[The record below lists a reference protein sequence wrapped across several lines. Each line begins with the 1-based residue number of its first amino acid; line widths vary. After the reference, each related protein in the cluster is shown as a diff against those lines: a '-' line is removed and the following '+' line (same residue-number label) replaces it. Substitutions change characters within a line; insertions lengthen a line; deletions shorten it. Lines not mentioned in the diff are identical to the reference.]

1 MSSLRPRLGERGD
14 ACRGCCLLAMRTPVA
29 AAMGKTPVIV
39 GHDPATCS
47 LYSGVGPSPGDP
59 LDRAAV
65 LRQPTGLS
73 HGTGFDNLV
82 TGAHV
87 EGQSN
92 DSFRGNRREFLDV
105 GFGSILLKN
114 SSDSRQDPFSGVT
127 QPLARSRSSILRR
140 SERSI
145 FATLRARARKRSFS
159 TESVGCVCSLA

>member
-1 MSSLRPRLGERGD
+1 
-14 ACRGCCLLAMRTPVA
+14 
-29 AAMGKTPVIV
+29 MGKTPVIV

-105 GFGSILLKN
+105 GFGSGACVRWPEQQTL
-114 SSDSRQDPFSGVT
+114 DRAGDT
-127 QPLARSRSSILRR
+127 ALARPARR
-140 SERSI
+140 SEVLVEPVI
-145 FATLRARARKRSFS
+145 DIGAA
-159 TESVGCVCSLA
+159 

>member
-1 MSSLRPRLGERGD
+1 
-14 ACRGCCLLAMRTPVA
+14 
-29 AAMGKTPVIV
+29 MGKTPVIV

-92 DSFRGNRREFLDV
+92 DSFRGNRREI
-105 GFGSILLKN
+105 FGRRLWVDSVEKLERLAARPVFRGHSTLGEVAIVDPASI
-114 SSDSRQDPFSGVT
+114 
-127 QPLARSRSSILRR
+127 
-140 SERSI
+140 
-145 FATLRARARKRSFS
+145 
-159 TESVGCVCSLA
+159 